1 MYLISISNLPLTRG
15 SNLYCPLTFRS
26 MEQQMILISKP
37 EVERLLS
44 RLQRAEGYCRN
55 SRSSLPFNPETDIHA
70 EPWEFHVGSSR
81 FAGAVMRDAIQS
93 LESHLN

>member
-1 MYLISISNLPLTRG
+1 MDQD
-15 SNLYCPLTFRS
+15 
-26 MEQQMILISKP
+26 MVLISKP

-55 SRSSLPFNPETDIHA
+55 SRPSLPFNPETDIHA

-81 FAGAVMRDAIQS
+81 FAGLTMRDAIQS